1 MKPFVPKNLKTHV
14 EVAVSR
20 VFVALF
26 IPQQWNALSVNFD
39 VECNP
44 LEFADTLDKLISI
57 RNENDTYWNI
67 TEMFLEEHKVHKKV
81 YFVQNACIL
90 TIFTRYKNLF
100 NGDPNSLAKVPD
112 LIRKKYRKLEI
123 QLEKELLL

>member
-1 MKPFVPKNLKTHV
+1 MKAFLPKNLKTNV
-14 EVAVSR
+14 EVAASR
-20 VFVALF
+20 VFVNLL
-26 IPQQWNALSVNFD
+26 IPQQWDAYSANFD

-44 LEFADTLDKLISI
+44 LEFADTVDKLISI
-57 RNENDTYWNI
+57 RNERDTYWNI
-67 TEMFLEEHKVHKKV
+67 TEMFLEEHNVNKKI

-100 NGDPNSLAKVPD
+100 NGDTNSLAKVPD

-123 QLEKELLL
+123 QLEKEMLL